1 MTIHPD
7 TEEFAKALAAARKA
21 VGMSAAE
28 DQLIPD
34 PKLQRERYHCSPMSF
49 VRWDSKPALGFP
61 RAVKIGNRNHR
72 WLSMLLEWERPVSG
86 FSKIKKRLD
95 AKMLTLAQRAAVEA
109 GHDPAEVT
117 IPPWR
122 LHDLRRTAATGLQQ
136 FGVRLEVTE
145 AVLNHVSGSRAG
157 IVGVYQVHE
166 YAEEKRAALDA
177 WAARLQQ
184 IIAGEPAE
192 LAKVITLRAAGA

>member
-72 WLSMLLEWERPVSG
+72 WLSMLLEWERRCAVADANMP
-86 FSKIKKRLD
+86 LD
-95 AKMLTLAQRAAVEA
+95 TVGTGRSVWGSANRQRPRS
-109 GHDPAEVT
+109 DRSP
-117 IPPWR
+117 
-122 LHDLRRTAATGLQQ
+122 
-136 FGVRLEVTE
+136 
-145 AVLNHVSGSRAG
+145 
-157 IVGVYQVHE
+157 
-166 YAEEKRAALDA
+166 
-177 WAARLQQ
+177 
-184 IIAGEPAE
+184 
-192 LAKVITLRAAGA
+192 